1 MSRESATCVIFT
13 CDDCGEQS
21 IDDYT
26 AHYPAGETP
35 DDWQVIDGKDVC
47 DRCAARR
54 VCATEGH
61 DWCQWLRSFFYPSKE
76 YRLCLRCDVAEEMRD
91 A

>member
-13 CDDCGEQS
+13 CDDCSEQPT
-21 IDDYT
+21 DDYT
-26 AHYPAGETP
+26 AHYTEGETP

-47 DRCAARR
+47 DRCVVRR
-54 VCATEGH
+54 VCAAEGH
-61 DWCQWLRSFFYPSKE
+61 DWGPWFRSFFYPSKE
-76 YRLCLRCDVAEEMRD
+76 CRLCNRCDGGEESRD